1 MVPKRRGVDFY
12 HHYKEDLAL
21 FAEMGFK
28 TLRLSIAWTRLFPT
42 GEELEPNEKGV
53 AFYENVFKEMQRLG
67 IEPIVTLSHYEMPLA
82 LAVKYNGWVER
93 RVIDDF
99 VRFANVCLIAS
110 ANT

>member
-1 MVPKRRGVDFY
+1 
-12 HHYKEDLAL
+12 
-21 FAEMGFK
+21 
-28 TLRLSIAWTRLFPT
+28 
-42 GEELEPNEKGV
+42 
-53 AFYENVFKEMQRLG
+53 MQRLG

-99 VRFANVCLIAS
+99 VRFANVCFDPS

>member
-1 MVPKRRGVDFY
+1 M
-12 HHYKEDLAL
+12 
-21 FAEMGFK
+21 
-28 TLRLSIAWTRLFPT
+28 
-42 GEELEPNEKGV
+42 KGV